1 MMEGKRHGT
10 AEPPEGAQRV
20 VTVDLP
26 GGRGYDIYIG
36 PGLVHRAA
44 ALLPFDP
51 AGRGAFIVTDANAA
65 PYARSLVVALEQAGA
80 WPVHTLTLP
89 PGEGTKSW
97 AQLRAIVDWLLER
110 RVRRGTPLFAVGGGV
125 VGDIAGFAAAVTLR
139 GLPYIQVPTT
149 LLAQVDSAVGGKT
162 GLNVPEGKNLVGAF
176 HQPAAVIAD
185 TDALATLPP
194 REVAAGYAEVLKY
207 ALIGDPALFDWLEA
221 HGGEVL
227 AAAPGPLG
235 HAVAA
240 SCRAK
245 AEIVAADEREE
256 GRRALLNFGHT
267 FGHALEAACGYD
279 GRLLHGEAV
288 AIGMALA
295 LDVSVRMGPCP
306 EADRERAL
314 AHMDALGLPTR
325 AADLEGL
332 GADADA
338 LLALMEGD
346 KKAAADGTARL
357 VLLEGIGR
365 AFVTSD
371 VPPEVLHAAWA
382 GSLG

>member
-1 MMEGKRHGT
+1 MALGDGD
-10 AEPPEGAQRV
+10 AGDGPGV
-20 VTVDLP
+20 VSVALP
-26 GGRGYDIYIG
+26 GGRDYDIYIG
-36 PGLVHRAA
+36 PGLTHRAA
-44 ALLPFDP
+44 ELLPFDP

-65 PYARSLVVALEQAGA
+65 PYARAVAVALESAGA

-97 AQLRAIVDWLLER
+97 EQLRAIVDWLLER

-162 GLNVPEGKNLVGAF
+162 GLNVPAGKNLVGAF
-176 HQPAAVIAD
+176 YQPAAVIAD
-185 TDALATLPP
+185 TGALATLPP
-194 REVAAGYAEVLKY
+194 REMAAGYAEVLKY

-221 HGGEVL
+221 HGAEVL
-227 AAAPGPLG
+227 AGARGAVA

-240 SCRAK
+240 SCQAK
-245 AEIVAADEREE
+245 ADIVTADEREE
-256 GRRALLNFGHT
+256 GRRALLNLGHT

-295 LDVSVRMGPCP
+295 LDVSARLGLAP
-306 EADRERAL
+306 EGDRERAL

-325 AADLEGL
+325 AAEIEGL
-332 GADADA
+332 EATPE
-338 LLALMEGD
+338 ALMELMAGD

-357 VLLEGIGR
+357 VLLEGIGQ

-371 VPPEVLHAAWA
+371 VPAEVLHAAWA
-382 GSLG
+382 GSLA